1 MKYNC
6 YILLRYR
13 TGVRLCPLKNN
24 VTYKCLSN
32 KTTRI
37 SNEKDFLQYF
47 TIISVFSLC
56 HIKPEQTTSPVTF
69 VDPHFALTNKT
80 MNREKVF
87 KYSSDI
93 YVW

>member
-37 SNEKDFLQYF
+37 SNEKRFLQYF
-47 TIISVFSLC
+47 TIISVFFLVSYKTSADDKSCDLWRPPLC
-56 HIKPEQTTSPVTF
+56 SHKQNDES
-69 VDPHFALTNKT
+69 
-80 MNREKVF
+80 RESV
-87 KYSSDI
+87 
-93 YVW
+93 

>member
-24 VTYKCLSN
+24 FTYKCLSN

-37 SNEKDFLQYF
+37 SNEKRFLQYF
-47 TIISVFSLC
+47 TIISV
-56 HIKPEQTTSPVTF
+56 HIKPQQTTSPVTF